1 MNDAER
7 KSSDSKKIQLYQYL
21 MMHNFLNID
30 LLNFYNYFLNMFT
43 FLKVQ
48 NTYVNLFF
56 VAFFV
61 LTGFSSFAK
70 ANPPEPVT
78 WNSYLKEAVFGEDV
92 INDGS
97 HMFSL
102 DTPYRALDAA
112 IVPISINFNIPQS
125 KKTFVKSLTLIVDEN
140 PSPIVSKFNFTPKVG
155 NASLTTRVRIDKYT
169 YVRAVVEMNNGEKYM
184 NSNFVKAAG
193 GCSAPSLA
201 DMDTVMAR
209 LGKMKMKF
217 FETGNSNSP
226 SKAQFLIS
234 HPNFSGLQFN
244 QLTRAEIPAH
254 FVNYIKIEQDSE
266 LILEAYPDISLSED
280 PAITFHFHDSGS
292 PLKVTVEDSEGKN
305 YAGNFPLSSI
315 ISKNF

>member
-1 MNDAER
+1 M
-7 KSSDSKKIQLYQYL
+7 IL
-21 MMHNFLNID
+21 NFLDID
-30 LLNFYNYFLNMFT
+30 LFKFYNYFLIMTTIFR
-43 FLKVQ
+43 LQ
-48 NTYVNLFF
+48 NSYFNLFF
-56 VAFFV
+56 AVLFALVNFSAVAKDK
-61 LTGFSSFAK
+61 S
-70 ANPPEPVT
+70 PEPVT
-78 WNSYLKEAVFGEDV
+78 WNSYLKEAVFGDDV
-92 INDGS
+92 INDGTQ
-97 HMFSL
+97 MFSL

-112 IVPISINFNIPQS
+112 IVPISINFNTPQS
-125 KKTFVKSLTLIVDEN
+125 KTTFVKSLTLIVDEN
-140 PSPIVSKFNFTPKVG
+140 PSPLVSKFNFTPKVG

-169 YVRAVVEMNNGEKYM
+169 YVRAIVEMNNGEKYM

-217 FETGNSNSP
+217 FETGNNNLP

-254 FVNYIKIEQDSE
+254 FVNYIKIEQDNE
-266 LILEAYPDISLSED
+266 LIIEAYPDISMSED
-280 PAITFHFHDSGS
+280 PSITFHFLDSGS

-305 YAGNFPLSSI
+305 YAGNFPLSSV

>member
-1 MNDAER
+1 MDLMFNML
-7 KSSDSKKIQLYQYL
+7 KSSFFK
-21 MMHNFLNID
+21 
-30 LLNFYNYFLNMFT
+30 YFLGI
-43 FLKVQ
+43 FL
-48 NTYVNLFF
+48 
-56 VAFFV
+56 V
-61 LTGFSSFAK
+61 LISPGSFAK
-70 ANPPEPVT
+70 DKSPEPIT
-78 WNSYLKEAVFGEDV
+78 WKNYLKEAVFGEEV

-112 IVPISINFNIPQS
+112 IVPISINFKKPQS
-125 KKTFVKSLTLIVDEN
+125 KENFVKSLTLIVDEN
-140 PSPIVSKFNFTPKVG
+140 PSPVVSKFNFTPKIG
-155 NASLTTRVRIDKYT
+155 NASLTTRIRIDKYT

-184 NSNFVKAAG
+184 NSSFVKAAG

-201 DMDTVMAR
+201 DMDAVIAR

-217 FETGNSNSP
+217 FETGNKNSL

-234 HPNFSGLQFN
+234 HPNYSGLQFN
-244 QLTRAEIPAH
+244 QLTRSEIPAH
-254 FVNYIKIEQDSE
+254 FVNYIKIEQDGD

-305 YAGNFPLSSI
+305 FASDFALSSVV
-315 ISKNF
+315 SKNF

>member
-1 MNDAER
+1 
-7 KSSDSKKIQLYQYL
+7 
-21 MMHNFLNID
+21 MMINFLDID
-30 LLNFYNYFLNMFT
+30 LLKFYNYFLIMVKVFK
-43 FLKVQ
+43 LKS
-48 NTYVNLFF
+48 TYFNLLFA
-56 VAFFV
+56 AFFV
-61 LTGFSSFAK
+61 FINFNAVAK
-70 ANPPEPVT
+70 DKSPVPVT
-78 WNSYLKEAVFGEDV
+78 WNSYLKEAVFGDDV
-92 INDGS
+92 INDGTQ
-97 HMFSL
+97 MFSL

-112 IVPISINFNIPQS
+112 IVPISINFNTPQS
-125 KKTFVKSLTLIVDEN
+125 KTTFVKSLTLIVDEN
-140 PSPIVSKFNFTPKVG
+140 PSPLVSKFNFTPKVG

-169 YVRAVVEMNNGEKYM
+169 YVRAIVEMNNGEKYM

-217 FETGNSNSP
+217 FETGNNNSP

-254 FVNYIKIEQDSE
+254 FVNYIKIEQDNE
-266 LILEAYPDISLSED
+266 LIIEAYPDISMSED
-280 PAITFHFHDSGS
+280 PSITFHFLDSGS

-305 YAGNFPLSSI
+305 FAGNFPLSSV

>member
-1 MNDAER
+1 
-7 KSSDSKKIQLYQYL
+7 
-21 MMHNFLNID
+21 MMINFLDID
-30 LLNFYNYFLNMFT
+30 LLKFYNYFLIMVKVFK
-43 FLKVQ
+43 LKS
-48 NTYVNLFF
+48 TYFNLLFA
-56 VAFFV
+56 AFFV
-61 LTGFSSFAK
+61 FINFNAVAK
-70 ANPPEPVT
+70 DKSPEPVT
-78 WNSYLKEAVFGEDV
+78 WNSYLKEAVFGDDV
-92 INDGS
+92 INDGTQ
-97 HMFSL
+97 MFSL

-112 IVPISINFNIPQS
+112 IVPISINFNTPQS
-125 KKTFVKSLTLIVDEN
+125 KTTFVKSLTLIVDEN
-140 PSPIVSKFNFTPKVG
+140 PSPLVSKFNFTPKVG

-169 YVRAVVEMNNGEKYM
+169 YVRAIVEMNNGEKYM

-217 FETGNSNSP
+217 FETGNNNSP

-254 FVNYIKIEQDSE
+254 FVNYIKIEQDNE
-266 LILEAYPDISLSED
+266 LIIEAYPDISMSED
-280 PAITFHFHDSGS
+280 PSITFHFLDSGS

-305 YAGNFPLSSI
+305 FAGNFPLSSV

>member
-1 MNDAER
+1 MMTLNL
-7 KSSDSKKIQLYQYL
+7 KK
-21 MMHNFLNID
+21 F
-30 LLNFYNYFLNMFT
+30 
-43 FLKVQ
+43 K
-48 NTYVNLFF
+48 NLFF
-56 VAFFV
+56 IISVAILFV
-61 LTGFSSFAK
+61 FVNFSSFAK
-70 ANPPEPVT
+70 DNSPEPVT
-78 WNSYLKEAVFGEDV
+78 WNTYLKESVFGEEI

-112 IVPISINFNIPQS
+112 IVPISINFNKPQ
-125 KKTFVKSLTLIVDEN
+125 TEENFVKSLTLIVDEN
-140 PSPIVSKFNFTPKVG
+140 PSPVVSKFNFTPKIG
-155 NASLTTRVRIDKYT
+155 NASLTTRIRIDKYT

-201 DMDTVMAR
+201 DMDSIMAR

-217 FETGNSNSP
+217 FETGNKNSL

-254 FVNYIKIEQDSE
+254 FVNYIKIEQDNN
-266 LILEAYPDISLSED
+266 LILEAYPDISMSED
-280 PAITFHFHDSGS
+280 PAIMFHFNDSGS

-305 YAGNFPLSSI
+305 YAGDFPLSSV
-315 ISKNF
+315 ISKKF

>member
-1 MNDAER
+1 MVNVFKL
-7 KSSDSKKIQLYQYL
+7 KSTFFK
-21 MMHNFLNID
+21 
-30 LLNFYNYFLNMFT
+30 LLFA
-43 FLKVQ
+43 
-48 NTYVNLFF
+48 
-56 VAFFV
+56 AFFV
-61 LTGFSSFAK
+61 FIDFNVVAK
-70 ANPPEPVT
+70 DKSPEPVT
-78 WNSYLKEAVFGEDV
+78 WNSYLKEAVFGDDV
-92 INDGS
+92 INDGTQ
-97 HMFSL
+97 MFSL

-112 IVPISINFNIPQS
+112 IVPISINFNTPQS
-125 KKTFVKSLTLIVDEN
+125 ETTFVKSLTLIVDEN
-140 PSPIVSKFNFTPKVG
+140 PSPLVSTFNFTPKAG

-217 FETGNSNSP
+217 FETGNNNLP

-254 FVNYIKIEQDSE
+254 FVNYIKIEQDNE
-266 LILEAYPDISLSED
+266 LIIEAYPDISMSED
-280 PAITFHFHDSGS
+280 PSITFHFLDSGS

-305 YAGNFPLSSI
+305 FAGNFPLSSV

>member
-1 MNDAER
+1 MKKLYL
-7 KSSDSKKIQLYQYL
+7 KSIILLIFSVFV
-21 MMHNFLNID
+21 NFGSN
-30 LLNFYNYFLNMFT
+30 
-43 FLKVQ
+43 
-48 NTYVNLFF
+48 
-56 VAFFV
+56 
-61 LTGFSSFAK
+61 
-70 ANPPEPVT
+70 ANEKSPEPVT
-78 WNSYLKEAVFGEDV
+78 WNDYLKEAVFGDEI

-97 HMFSL
+97 QLFSL

-112 IVPISINFNIPQS
+112 VVPISINFNKDQ
-125 KKTFVKSLTLIVDEN
+125 TENNFVKSLTLIVDEN
-140 PSPIVSKFNFTPKVG
+140 PSPVVSKFNFTPKVG

-169 YVRAVVEMNNGEKYM
+169 YVRAIVEMNNGEKYM

-217 FETGNSNSP
+217 FETGNNTLP

-254 FVNYIKIEQDSE
+254 FVNYIKIEQDNE
-266 LILEAYPDISLSED
+266 LIIEAYPDISMSED
-280 PAITFHFHDSGS
+280 PSITFHFLDSGS

-305 YAGNFPLSSI
+305 FAGNFPLSSV

>member
-1 MNDAER
+1 
-7 KSSDSKKIQLYQYL
+7 
-21 MMHNFLNID
+21 MMINFLDID
-30 LLNFYNYFLNMFT
+30 LLKFNNYFLIMVNVFK
-43 FLKVQ
+43 LKS
-48 NTYVNLFF
+48 THFNLLFATFF
-56 VAFFV
+56 VFINFNAV
-61 LTGFSSFAK
+61 AK
-70 ANPPEPVT
+70 DKSPEPVT
-78 WNSYLKEAVFGEDV
+78 WNSYLKEAVFGEDI

-112 IVPISINFNIPQS
+112 IVPITINFSTPQS
-125 KKTFVKSLTLIVDEN
+125 EEHFVKSLTLIVDEN
-140 PSPIVSKFNFTPKVG
+140 PSPLVSKFNFTPKVG

-201 DMDTVMAR
+201 DKDAVMAR

-217 FETGNSNSP
+217 FETGNSNSL

-234 HPNFSGLQFN
+234 HPNYSGLQFN

-254 FVNYIKIEQDSE
+254 FVNYIKIEQDNE

-305 YAGNFPLSSI
+305 YAGNFPLSSL
-315 ISKNF
+315 ISKSF

>member
-1 MNDAER
+1 MTTIFRLQN
-7 KSSDSKKIQLYQYL
+7 S
-21 MMHNFLNID
+21 
-30 LLNFYNYFLNMFT
+30 YF
-43 FLKVQ
+43 
-48 NTYVNLFF
+48 NLFF
-56 VAFFV
+56 AVLFVFINIGAVA
-61 LTGFSSFAK
+61 K
-70 ANPPEPVT
+70 DKPPEPVT
-78 WNSYLKEAVFGEDV
+78 WNSYLKEAVFGEDI

-112 IVPISINFNIPQS
+112 IVPITINFSTPQS
-125 KKTFVKSLTLIVDEN
+125 DKYFVKSLTLIVDEN
-140 PSPIVSKFNFTPKVG
+140 PSPLVSKFNFTPKIG

-201 DMDTVMAR
+201 DKDAVMAR

-217 FETGNSNSP
+217 FETGNSNSL

-234 HPNFSGLQFN
+234 HPNYSGLQFN

-254 FVNYIKIEQDSE
+254 FVNYIKIEQDNE

-280 PAITFHFHDSGS
+280 PAITFYFHDSGS

-305 YAGNFPLSSI
+305 YAGDFPLSSVV
-315 ISKNF
+315 SKKF

>member
-1 MNDAER
+1 MVKVFKLN
-7 KSSDSKKIQLYQYL
+7 STYFYL
-21 MMHNFLNID
+21 
-30 LLNFYNYFLNMFT
+30 
-43 FLKVQ
+43 
-48 NTYVNLFF
+48 LFA
-56 VAFFV
+56 AFFV
-61 LTGFSSFAK
+61 FINFNAAAK
-70 ANPPEPVT
+70 DKSPEPVT
-78 WNSYLKEAVFGEDV
+78 WNSYLKEAVFGDDV
-92 INDGS
+92 INDGN

-112 IVPISINFNIPQS
+112 IVPISINFNTPQS
-125 KKTFVKSLTLIVDEN
+125 ETTFVKSLTLIVDEN
-140 PSPIVSKFNFTPKVG
+140 PSPLVSKFNFTPKVG

-169 YVRAVVEMNNGEKYM
+169 YVRAIVEMNNGEKYM

-217 FETGNSNSP
+217 FETGNNNSP

-254 FVNYIKIEQDSE
+254 FVNYIKIEQDNE
-266 LILEAYPDISLSED
+266 LIIEAYPDISMSED
-280 PAITFHFHDSGS
+280 PSITFHFLDSGS

-305 YAGNFPLSSI
+305 FAGNFPLSSV

>member
-1 MNDAER
+1 MFNML
-7 KSSDSKKIQLYQYL
+7 KSSFFK
-21 MMHNFLNID
+21 
-30 LLNFYNYFLNMFT
+30 YFLGI
-43 FLKVQ
+43 FL
-48 NTYVNLFF
+48 
-56 VAFFV
+56 V
-61 LTGFSSFAK
+61 LISPGSFAK
-70 ANPPEPVT
+70 DKSPEPIT
-78 WNSYLKEAVFGEDV
+78 WKNYLKEAVFGEEV

-112 IVPISINFNIPQS
+112 IVPISINFKKPQS
-125 KKTFVKSLTLIVDEN
+125 KENFVKSLTLIVDEN
-140 PSPIVSKFNFTPKVG
+140 PSPVVSKFNFTPKIG
-155 NASLTTRVRIDKYT
+155 NASLTTRIRIDKYT

-184 NSNFVKAAG
+184 NSSFVKAAG

-201 DMDTVMAR
+201 DMDAVIAR

-217 FETGNSNSP
+217 FETGNKNSL

-234 HPNFSGLQFN
+234 HPNYSGLQFN
-244 QLTRAEIPAH
+244 QLTRSEIPAH
-254 FVNYIKIEQDSE
+254 FVNYIKIEQDGD

-305 YAGNFPLSSI
+305 FASDFALSSVV
-315 ISKNF
+315 SKNF

>member
-1 MNDAER
+1 MLGLKNI
-7 KSSDSKKIQLYQYL
+7 KSSYL
-21 MMHNFLNID
+21 KYLIA
-30 LLNFYNYFLNMFT
+30 
-43 FLKVQ
+43 V
-48 NTYVNLFF
+48 FF
-56 VAFFV
+56 VSITF
-61 LTGFSSFAK
+61 GSFAK
-70 ANPPEPVT
+70 DKSPEPVT
-78 WNSYLKEAVFGEDV
+78 WNDYLKEAVFGEDV

-112 IVPISINFNIPQS
+112 IVPISINFNKPQS
-125 KKTFVKSLTLIVDEN
+125 QEYFVKSLTLIVDEN
-140 PSPIVSKFNFTPKVG
+140 PSPVVSKFNFTPKAG
-155 NASLTTRVRIDKYT
+155 NASLTTRIRIDKYT

-201 DMDTVMAR
+201 DMDAVMAR

-217 FETGNSNSP
+217 FETGNSNSL

-254 FVNYIKIEQDSE
+254 FVNYIKIEQDDN

-305 YAGNFPLSSI
+305 YAGDFPLSSV

>member
-1 MNDAER
+1 MNIIL
-7 KSSDSKKIQLYQYL
+7 KKFK
-21 MMHNFLNID
+21 NSFLK
-30 LLNFYNYFLNMFT
+30 YFLAI
-43 FLKVQ
+43 L
-48 NTYVNLFF
+48 LFF
-56 VAFFV
+56 INV
-61 LTGFSSFAK
+61 GSFAK
-70 ANPPEPVT
+70 DKSPEPVT
-78 WNSYLKEAVFGEDV
+78 WNNYLKEAVFGEEI

-112 IVPISINFNIPQS
+112 IVPISINFKKPQS
-125 KKTFVKSLTLIVDEN
+125 NKTFVKSLTLIVDEN
-140 PSPIVSKFNFTPKVG
+140 PSPVVSKFNFTPKIG
-155 NASLTTRVRIDKYT
+155 NASLTTRIRIDKYT

-201 DMDTVMAR
+201 DMDAVMAR

-217 FETGNSNSP
+217 FETGNNNSL

-234 HPNFSGLQFN
+234 HPNYSGLQFN

-254 FVNYIKIEQDSE
+254 FVNYIKIEQNDE

-280 PAITFHFHDSGS
+280 PAITFHFQDSGS
-292 PLKVTVEDSEGKN
+292 PLKVTVEDSEGNN
-305 YAGNFPLSSI
+305 YAGDFPLSSI

>member
-1 MNDAER
+1 M
-7 KSSDSKKIQLYQYL
+7 IL
-21 MMHNFLNID
+21 NFLDID
-30 LLNFYNYFLNMFT
+30 LFKFYNYFLTMITIFG
-43 FLKVQ
+43 LQ
-48 NTYVNLFF
+48 NSYFNLFF
-56 VAFFV
+56 AVLFAFINFSAVAKDK
-61 LTGFSSFAK
+61 S
-70 ANPPEPVT
+70 PEPVT
-78 WNSYLKEAVFGEDV
+78 WNSYLKEAVFGEDI

-112 IVPISINFNIPQS
+112 IVPISINFSTPQS
-125 KKTFVKSLTLIVDEN
+125 EEYFVKSLTLIVDEN
-140 PSPIVSKFNFTPKVG
+140 PSPLVSKFNFTPKIG

-201 DMDTVMAR
+201 DKDAVMAR

-217 FETGNSNSP
+217 FETGNSNSL

-234 HPNFSGLQFN
+234 HPNYSGLQFN

-254 FVNYIKIEQDSE
+254 FVNYIKIEQDNE

-305 YAGNFPLSSI
+305 YAGDFPLSSV
-315 ISKNF
+315 ISKKF

>member
-1 MNDAER
+1 MITIFKL
-7 KSSDSKKIQLYQYL
+7 KSS
-21 MMHNFLNID
+21 
-30 LLNFYNYFLNMFT
+30 YF
-43 FLKVQ
+43 
-48 NTYVNLFF
+48 NLFF
-56 VAFFV
+56 AALFVFINFNAVAKDK
-61 LTGFSSFAK
+61 S
-70 ANPPEPVT
+70 PEPVT
-78 WNSYLKEAVFGEDV
+78 WESYLKEAVFGEDI

-97 HMFSL
+97 HMFTL

-112 IVPISINFNIPQS
+112 IVPITINFKMFQS
-125 KKTFVKSLTLIVDEN
+125 EETFVKSLTLIVDEN
-140 PSPIVSKFNFTPKVG
+140 PSPLVSRFNFTPKIG
-155 NASLTTRVRIDKYT
+155 NASLTTRIRIDKYT

-201 DMDTVMAR
+201 DMDAVMSR

-217 FETGNSNSP
+217 FESGSNSL

-234 HPNFSGLQFN
+234 HPNYSGLQFN

-254 FVNYIKIEQDSE
+254 FVNYIKIEQDSD
-266 LILEAYPDISLSED
+266 LILEAYPDISLSEN

-305 YAGNFPLSSI
+305 YAGDFPLSSV

>member
-1 MNDAER
+1 MNTIF
-7 KSSDSKKIQLYQYL
+7 KILK
-21 MMHNFLNID
+21 NSF
-30 LLNFYNYFLNMFT
+30 FKYFLWI
-43 FLKVQ
+43 
-48 NTYVNLFF
+48 
-56 VAFFV
+56 V
-61 LTGFSSFAK
+61 LVFINFGSFAK
-70 ANPPEPVT
+70 DKSPEPVT
-78 WNSYLKEAVFGEDV
+78 WNNYLKEAVFGQEV

-112 IVPISINFNIPQS
+112 IVPISINFKKPQS
-125 KKTFVKSLTLIVDEN
+125 EETFVKSLTLIVDEN
-140 PSPIVSKFNFTPKVG
+140 PSPVVSKFNFTPKIG
-155 NASLTTRVRIDKYT
+155 NPSLTTRIRIDKYT

-201 DMDTVMAR
+201 DMDAVMAR

-217 FETGNSNSP
+217 FETGNENSL

-234 HPNFSGLQFN
+234 HPNYSGLQFN

-254 FVNYIKIEQDSE
+254 FVNYIKIEQDDD

-280 PAITFHFHDSGS
+280 PAITFHFQDSGS
-292 PLKVTVEDSEGKN
+292 PLKVSVEDSEGKN
-305 YAGNFPLSSI
+305 YAGDFPLSSI

>member
-1 MNDAER
+1 MVNVFKL
-7 KSSDSKKIQLYQYL
+7 KSTFFK
-21 MMHNFLNID
+21 
-30 LLNFYNYFLNMFT
+30 LLFA
-43 FLKVQ
+43 
-48 NTYVNLFF
+48 
-56 VAFFV
+56 AFFV
-61 LTGFSSFAK
+61 FIDFNVVAK
-70 ANPPEPVT
+70 DKSPEPVT
-78 WNSYLKEAVFGEDV
+78 WNSYLKEAVFGDDV
-92 INDGS
+92 INDGTQ
-97 HMFSL
+97 MFSL

-112 IVPISINFNIPQS
+112 IVPISINFNTPQS
-125 KKTFVKSLTLIVDEN
+125 ETTFVKSLTLIVDEN
-140 PSPIVSKFNFTPKVG
+140 PSPLVSKFNFTPKVG

-169 YVRAVVEMNNGEKYM
+169 YVRVIVEMNNGEKYM

-217 FETGNSNSP
+217 FETGNNNSP

-254 FVNYIKIEQDSE
+254 FVNYIKIEQDNE
-266 LILEAYPDISLSED
+266 LIIEAYPDISMSED
-280 PAITFHFHDSGS
+280 PSITFHFLDSGS
-292 PLKVTVEDSEGKN
+292 PLTVTVEDSEGKN
-305 YAGNFPLSSI
+305 YAGNFPLSSV

>member
-1 MNDAER
+1 M
-7 KSSDSKKIQLYQYL
+7 I
-21 MMHNFLNID
+21 NFLYID
-30 LLNFYNYFLNMFT
+30 LLKFYNYFLIMVKVFK
-43 FLKVQ
+43 LKS
-48 NTYVNLFF
+48 TYFNLLFA
-56 VAFFV
+56 AFFV
-61 LTGFSSFAK
+61 FINFNAVAK
-70 ANPPEPVT
+70 DKSPVPVT
-78 WNSYLKEAVFGEDV
+78 WNSYLKEAVFGDDV
-92 INDGS
+92 INDGTQ
-97 HMFSL
+97 MFSL

-112 IVPISINFNIPQS
+112 IVPISINFNTPQS
-125 KKTFVKSLTLIVDEN
+125 KTTFVKSLTLIVDEN
-140 PSPIVSKFNFTPKVG
+140 PSPLVSKFNFTPKVG

-169 YVRAVVEMNNGEKYM
+169 YVRAIVEMNNGEKYM

-217 FETGNSNSP
+217 FETGNNNSP

-254 FVNYIKIEQDSE
+254 FVNYIKIEQDNE
-266 LILEAYPDISLSED
+266 LIIEAYPDISMSED
-280 PAITFHFHDSGS
+280 PSITFHFLDSGS

-305 YAGNFPLSSI
+305 FAGNFPLSSV